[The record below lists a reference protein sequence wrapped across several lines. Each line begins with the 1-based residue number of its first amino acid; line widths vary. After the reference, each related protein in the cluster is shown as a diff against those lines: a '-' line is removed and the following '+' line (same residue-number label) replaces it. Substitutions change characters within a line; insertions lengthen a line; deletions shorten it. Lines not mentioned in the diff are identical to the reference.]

1 VKADRQ
7 DWSEAILRAERVA
20 QQARAAARPTF
31 HRPTGLRE
39 DEEAKEERTGDGE
52 TVARY
57 LTTGAAVARA
67 VGIAVHEVL
76 ERWNFREPDEAR
88 AFAAGAGQ
96 RAARA
101 TGADAVSVVAA
112 TREVLDA
119 FLGTDLPAYLASLD
133 VVGREVPFL
142 LDDKGVRWSGT
153 IDLIYRQPDGALVV
167 ADYKTDRE
175 IPDQVPESYRDQLSV
190 YSRAVGR
197 AFPDQAKPLCELL
210 YVRGGERVRLL
221 E

>member
-1 VKADRQ
+1 
-7 DWSEAILRAERVA
+7 
-20 QQARAAARPTF
+20 
-31 HRPTGLRE
+31 
-39 DEEAKEERTGDGE
+39 
-52 TVARY
+52 
-57 LTTGAAVARA
+57 VARA

-153 IDLIYRQPDGALVV
+153 IDLIYRQPDGGLVV

-190 YSRAVGR
+190 YSQAVGR